1 MINEKKIS
9 KAGGVTIPSS
19 LRRELGIENGERVKI
34 DVNNAG
40 EIILSRITGSCIL
53 CGGNENLIKLDS
65 KYICK
70 GCVGKINE
78 KSEADKK

>member
-9 KAGGVTIPSS
+9 KAGCITIPSS

-53 CGGNENLIKLDS
+53 CRGNENLIKVDN

-70 GCVGKINE
+70 GCISKINDIV
-78 KSEADKK
+78 KD

>member
-1 MINEKKIS
+1 MLNEKKVSRSGSI
-9 KAGGVTIPSS
+9 TIPSS

-40 EIILSRITGSCIL
+40 DIILSRITGSCMM
-53 CGGNENLIKLDS
+53 CGGNDELIKLDS

-70 GCVGKINE
+70 ACISKINDIV
-78 KSEADKK
+78 KD

>member
-9 KAGGVTIPSS
+9 KAGGVTIPSGI
-19 LRRELGIENGERVKI
+19 RRELGIENGERVKI

-40 EIILSRITGSCIL
+40 DIILKRITGSCIL
-53 CGGNENLIKLDS
+53 CGGNENLIKVDN

-70 GCVGKINE
+70 GCISKINDIV
-78 KSEADKK
+78 KD